1 VRTFDARDAHQD
13 YATNA
18 GSRLWPR
25 PSPSGAVMPP
35 PDMPSEQRRLSQRQ
49 SETLPGT
56 GAAGQTAFTGA
67 ASHRQMHFPSPMQS
81 PRPSL
86 SPAQQSLRQSFS
98 SAPTRTH
105 RSMDDYALARPFLPE
120 SGSGQGMFGLD
131 SFALRPRSVSHAQ
144 DLYQHSAAQLPVRG
158 LPHRQIHAAAPTL
171 RDDLSHTMRSPELLS
186 ASPLSLADNFP
197 SERRRDSIDS
207 LAGSKRPR
215 SPEGEH
221 AEERLCGRER
231 HTGGPCA
238 SPETCS
244 SLAEETNE
252 LAESD
257 GLGAAQSPR
266 PMPSHLEIMARLK
279 HKVTARLAA
288 KEQASRTAQGG
299 EYAVRADSGR
309 KRTAPPAPSSA
320 PGSPPQQ
327 PGGTTRPS
335 SAAARR
341 RAASHSQALET
352 PIPAAGSASTQ
363 KESPGVLAALHS
375 AGAASSGGIEAL
387 LTAASLQSPG
397 AGSVRGGGALAEP
410 AS

>member
-1 VRTFDARDAHQD
+1 
-13 YATNA
+13 
-18 GSRLWPR
+18 
-25 PSPSGAVMPP
+25 
-35 PDMPSEQRRLSQRQ
+35 
-49 SETLPGT
+49 
-56 GAAGQTAFTGA
+56 
-67 ASHRQMHFPSPMQS
+67 
-81 PRPSL
+81 
-86 SPAQQSLRQSFS
+86 
-98 SAPTRTH
+98 
-105 RSMDDYALARPFLPE
+105 
-120 SGSGQGMFGLD
+120 
-131 SFALRPRSVSHAQ
+131 
-144 DLYQHSAAQLPVRG
+144 
-158 LPHRQIHAAAPTL
+158 
-171 RDDLSHTMRSPELLS
+171 MRSPELLS
-186 ASPLSLADNFP
+186 ASSLSLADSFP

-215 SPEGEH
+215 SPDGEH

-327 PGGTTRPS
+327 PGGSARPS

-341 RAASHSQALET
+341 RAASHSRALET
-352 PIPAAGSASTQ
+352 PIPAAESASTQ

-375 AGAASSGGIEAL
+375 AGPASSGGIEAL
-387 LTAASLQSPG
+387 LTAASLQSSG